1 MCLII
6 IIQLKFNFK
15 SVIKTNLC
23 FFVFFFLSFFVSPLS
38 SPFYLWPH
46 ELLHQIEIRDDT
58 TNADEAVFK
67 ETDDLILMRHRVW
80 CHCNAG
86 WRKISWTVVWTSFF
100 FEVLRHVRYYLFVLL
115 WRHVFDH
122 VFLAVFLLY
131 DVTPLLIGTQ
141 LLMVQLPLRTVCELL
156 WPFGSMNFNLPPC
169 FSF

>member
-1 MCLII
+1 M
-6 IIQLKFNFK
+6 FF
-15 SVIKTNLC
+15 C
-23 FFVFFFLSFFVSPLS
+23 FLFFLSFFVSPLS
-38 SPFYLWPH
+38 SPFFLLPFYLWPH

-115 WRHVFDH
+115 WRDVFDH
-122 VFLAVFLLY
+122 VFLAVFFIVWRNSALDRY
-131 DVTPLLIGTQ
+131 SVINGPTATENG
-141 LLMVQLPLRTVCELL
+141 LRAALTFRVNEL
-156 WPFGSMNFNLPPC
+156 
-169 FSF
+169 